1 MSVLDSPGRLAKLL
15 LSVNVPGTARP
26 LSPPDVATEIHKL
39 LTDLGDDRD
48 ELVRRLPIGQ
58 DLTRQFLRLLDLPPQ
73 IRGMVVWGESRHET
87 GAIGFSV
94 ASRIAS
100 LNDHDDMLRVAGT
113 ITEMPR
119 PVTAEEIKGIV
130 SLKKR
135 NPDKAI
141 EECLSEVLN
150 VTRPVTITHH
160 MFLSGLDPD
169 IVRSLKRRAR
179 ESDKSPHELAADSL
193 RRVFPSDLLKSVRVF
208 SDCIRLSL
216 ARNGTDFISKYS
228 ESRGIPMQEAL
239 NHMLGSERL
248 RGG

>member
-1 MSVLDSPGRLAKLL
+1 MSVLDSPGRLARLL
-15 LSVNVPGTARP
+15 LSVNVSGTDRP
-26 LSPPDVATEIHKL
+26 LSPLDVATEIHTMM
-39 LTDLGDDRD
+39 TDLGGDRD

-100 LNDHDDMLRVAGT
+100 LNEPDDMLSVVGA

-130 SLKKR
+130 SLKKS
-135 NPDKAI
+135 NHDKPI

-150 VTRPVTITHH
+150 VTRPVTIIHH

-169 IVRSLKRRAR
+169 IARSLKRRAR
-179 ESDKSPHELAADSL
+179 ASGKSAHELAADSL
-193 RRVFPSDLLKSVRVF
+193 RRVFPSDLLKGARVF

-216 ARNGTDFISKYS
+216 ARNGTDFISGYS

-239 NHMLGSERL
+239 NHMLGSEGL